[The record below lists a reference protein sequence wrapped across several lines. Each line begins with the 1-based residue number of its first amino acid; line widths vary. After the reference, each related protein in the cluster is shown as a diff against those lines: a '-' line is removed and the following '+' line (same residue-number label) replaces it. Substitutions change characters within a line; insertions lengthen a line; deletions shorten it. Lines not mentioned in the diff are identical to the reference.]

1 MSPLFF
7 AGWHNRFNTRVNK
20 SHPNVWHF
28 IGTLKKEE
36 VIFRQ
41 QLLHAKSGSA
51 RKKKEKVYFLQEKL
65 NTLANR
71 FEESEMNVQEYL
83 QGLSLLVAKDIKMKK

>member
-1 MSPLFF
+1 M
-7 AGWHNRFNTRVNK
+7 WH
-20 SHPNVWHF
+20 S

-41 QLLHAKSGSA
+41 QLLHAKSGSS
-51 RKKKEKVYFLQEKL
+51 KKTKEKVFFLQEKL

-83 QGLSLLVAKDIKMKK
+83 QGLSLLVAKDIKMKKSSFVFFAYTMLFNGLIYLFE

>member
-1 MSPLFF
+1 MNVTNTALKYVSSVLRR
-7 AGWHNRFNTRVNK
+7 WHTRFNTRVNK

-41 QLLHAKSGSA
+41 QLLHVKSDSSK
-51 RKKKEKVYFLQEKL
+51 KKKERVYFLQEKL
-65 NTLANR
+65 NTLASR

-83 QGLSLLVAKDIKMKK
+83 QGL